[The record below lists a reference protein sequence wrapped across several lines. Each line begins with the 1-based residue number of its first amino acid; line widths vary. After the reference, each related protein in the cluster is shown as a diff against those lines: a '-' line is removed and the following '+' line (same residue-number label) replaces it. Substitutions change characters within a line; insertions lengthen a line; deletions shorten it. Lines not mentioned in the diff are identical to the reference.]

1 MKSGYNILW
10 TDHAI
15 KELEA
20 TIAYLNKNWTEKELK
35 HLAIKIEE
43 TLELIAM
50 NPNLFQS
57 SDIKKDVRRVVVAKY
72 NTLYYRTKG
81 NTIEIISFF
90 SNRQNPKRRE
100 LK

>member
-15 KELEA
+15 RELEE
-20 TIAYLNKNWTEKELK
+20 TITYLNKNWTEKEIK

-43 TLELIAM
+43 TLELIAL

-57 SDIKKDVRRVVVAKY
+57 SDIKKM
-72 NTLYYRTKG
+72 
-81 NTIEIISFF
+81 
-90 SNRQNPKRRE
+90 
-100 LK
+100 LKE